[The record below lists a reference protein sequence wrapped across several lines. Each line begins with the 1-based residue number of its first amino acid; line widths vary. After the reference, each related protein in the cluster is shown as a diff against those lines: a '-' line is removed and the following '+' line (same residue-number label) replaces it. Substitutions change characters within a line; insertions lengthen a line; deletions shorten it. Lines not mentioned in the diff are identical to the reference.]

1 MNNIPDYTHFNR
13 YYKPAYKCL
22 PNACP
27 SGRLDTLLYEQFL
40 DCYNQLRLDGKEMYV
55 EFLPELG
62 RDPFSD
68 NFNVSSIIAD
78 AYLICVNLLF
88 SANIYKHIPEQYYA
102 GEEDD
107 NGWAQN
113 LRDYYAD
120 AVVSMAYTILY
131 SQSCLPSP
139 AYRLMHFIRQRQS
152 DDRYFFRKFK
162 EMAEKEFNTVDES
175 NDIDFLQH
183 VELQQNFKLNE
194 TKIHSREYRHDLLDN
209 AGSKDQQLRIL
220 IILKELGA
228 DQNEKFQKMIDQ
240 KLEEV
245 RASPD
250 FVKSI
255 YFRDYFD
262 KFYGIDSNGKP
273 LPPSNGS
280 PDYELP
286 DFDLPFQLPPV
297 PAPNKDENIA
307 EINSLKA
314 RIAELEKQLE
324 DLDEQYLEPELKP
337 EAFTSQ
343 QCCLF
348 FYYIFDKL
356 GLKYEYMNRS
366 AWKRL
371 IWKVANKSPK
381 NIYDNLRFDFEDEQ
395 IQKDLVVVADAVR
408 ELFPEMASRIDN
420 DKDA

>member
-13 YYKPAYKCL
+13 YYKPTYKCL

-27 SGRLDTLLYEQFL
+27 PDRLNTLMYELFL
-40 DCYNQLRLDGKEMYV
+40 DCYNKMRLEGIEMYV
-55 EFLPELG
+55 EILPELG
-62 RDPFSD
+62 REPFSD
-68 NFNVSSIIAD
+68 SFNVTSIISD
-78 AYLICVNLLF
+78 AYYICVNLLF
-88 SANIYKHIPEQYYA
+88 SPNIYKHIPEKYYE
-102 GEEDD
+102 GEQDD
-107 NGWAQN
+107 NGWTQN

-120 AVVSMAYTILY
+120 AVVSMAYVILY
-131 SQSCLPSP
+131 SQSSLPSP

-162 EMAEKEFNTVDES
+162 EMAEEQFNTIDES
-175 NDIDFLQH
+175 VDIDFLEH
-183 VELQQNFKLNE
+183 VELQQNFKINE
-194 TKIHSREYRHDLLDN
+194 MKITERSYRHDLLDN

-220 IILKELGA
+220 TIIKELGTC
-228 DQNEKFQKMIDQ
+228 QNEKFQKMVDQ
-240 KLEEV
+240 KIEEV
-245 RASPD
+245 RNSPD
-250 FVKSI
+250 FIKSI

-262 KFYGIDSNGKP
+262 QFYGIDSSGKP
-273 LPPSNGS
+273 MPPSNS
-280 PDYELP
+280 NTIDEIPDL
-286 DFDLPFQLPPV
+286 DLPFTPPATQ
-297 PAPNKDENIA
+297 PASRDENTA
-307 EINSLKA
+307 EINTLKA
-314 RIAELEKQLE
+314 RVAELEKQLE
-324 DLDEQYLEPELKP
+324 DLDEQYTEQELKP

-371 IWKVANKSPK
+371 IWRVANKSPK

-395 IQKDLVVVADAVR
+395 IKKDLVVVADAVR
-408 ELFPEMASRIDN
+408 ELFPEMASQIDN